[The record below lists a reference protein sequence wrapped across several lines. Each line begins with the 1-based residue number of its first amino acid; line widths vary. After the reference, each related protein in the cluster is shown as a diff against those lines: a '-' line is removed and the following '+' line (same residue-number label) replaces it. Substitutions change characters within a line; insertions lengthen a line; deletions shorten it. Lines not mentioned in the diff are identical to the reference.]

1 MPGNGRSGGQQQ
13 QQQLQ
18 QTVGVDSAHME
29 QYTNPSYEQDYN
41 LGTVTGIG
49 SVTAT
54 GTGPETQQVS
64 ATDSAPIGTPCTVVI
79 GADVEA
85 TSGGGTTHRKG
96 HR

>member
-13 QQQLQ
+13 LQ
-18 QTVGVDSAHME
+18 QTVGVDRHME

-41 LGTVTGIG
+41 LATVTGSG

-64 ATDSAPIGTPCTVVI
+64 ATDSATIGTPCTVVI